1 MAIPSMKRI
10 HERRHPHPHVDP
22 RQPRQGSQ
30 PDTNPPVFAFK
41 PGGHRGPYRLTVSRD
56 EAFGDIVLDVRD
68 LADPV
73 YLPEKALPVGRYY
86 WKWGTARAESD
97 AFWFDVTADAITV
110 EVPPVDEWL
119 RRLPQGHPRLYIRP
133 QDIEL
138 LRASRQGQRA
148 GAWQHLQTQAEA
160 VLREPHEL
168 AEPPFLPGWGK
179 DYEATFAVWYKILW
193 ESRRFVQ
200 AAQLLALAYLAGGD
214 PQFGRAACKRM
225 ASISRWDP
233 MGSSHIA
240 HNDEAHMSFMWHGP
254 QACDWAWDQFTED
267 ERARVIDQ
275 FRRRGQITYEH
286 VRHKGC
292 YGIDRFDSHSG
303 REIVFLSL
311 LAIVFHEHIPEARQW
326 LGWLRPVLCGIWP
339 IWGRSDGAW
348 AEGISYG
355 LAYVGIMTMFATA
368 LKQGAGVDLYRRPF
382 WRNHAAWR
390 QWCHPPYAQWIG
402 FGDHSERWASTW
414 RATADLVELIARQT
428 GATEFAGYIAEMRRE
443 ADKGPATPSERGEI
457 DMTVR
462 SQLYLLGDDGAAR
475 GVDQQPRLDPSTAL
489 RASKPLDYPST
500 RSPRL
505 HSGPLDAR
513 SGPDGARDLRP
524 AVPPGVLRVFPDV
537 GWAAIR
543 ANVADPSRDVA
554 MIFRSSPYGSTSHS
568 HANHND
574 FILHVAGQV
583 MAMPSGYYDGY
594 GSPHHL
600 NWVWHT
606 KSHNCLTLSD
616 ASQLMASPDAVGGI
630 EHVFED
636 DRLIHFC
643 GNADAPYKLQARMC
657 RRHVLFFKSHACFA
671 LIDSFLARPGVRCAL
686 QWNIHSWGRFDVDHQ
701 VRTFQLQR
709 GGSRLAGHVLCH
721 HPGFFSLSEGWDPP
735 PMTQR
740 DHSQWFDQYHLRFTV
755 NGHPTQANLG
765 VLLCPGHD
773 ALEPPAVVTEK
784 VDNMET
790 ARIGQ
795 DLLLVST
802 GAGVTY
808 EGRESPATAAVRLG
822 GQWYE
827 IAPDGVRRR
836 A

>member
-1 MAIPSMKRI
+1 MTEDHPKRI
-10 HERRHPHPHVDP
+10 QERRHPHPHVDP
-22 RQPRQGSQ
+22 RQPRQASQ
-30 PDTNPPVFAFK
+30 TDTNPPVFAFK
-41 PGGHRGPYRLTVSRD
+41 PGGHRGPYRLAVAKD
-56 EAFGDIVLDVRD
+56 EVFREIVLDVQD
-68 LADPV
+68 LADPL
-73 YLPEKALPVGRYY
+73 YLPAKALPAGRYY
-86 WKWGTARAESD
+86 WKWSTSKAESD
-97 AFWFDVTADAITV
+97 VFWFDVTPGAVIL
-110 EVPPVDEWL
+110 EVPPVDDWL
-119 RRLPQGHPRLYIRP
+119 RLLPQGHPRLYVCP
-133 QDIEL
+133 EDIEP
-138 LRASRQGQRA
+138 LRASRHGGRA
-148 GAWQHLQTQAEA
+148 GAWQRLQTQAET
-160 VLREPHEL
+160 VLREPHEMT
-168 AEPPFLPGWGK
+168 EPPFLPGWGK
-179 DYEATFAVWYKILW
+179 DYESTFAVWYKILW
-193 ESRRFVQ
+193 ESRHFVQ
-200 AAQLLALAYLAGGD
+200 AAQLLALAYLGGGD
-214 PQFGRAACKRM
+214 SRFGRAACQRM

-254 QACDWAWDQFTED
+254 QACDWAWDPFTED
-267 ERARVIDQ
+267 ERARVIEQ
-275 FRRRGQITYEH
+275 FRWRGQITYEH

-303 REIVFLSL
+303 REIVFLAQ

-368 LKQGAGVDLYRRPF
+368 LKRAVGVDLYRRPF

-414 RATADLVELIARQT
+414 RATADLVELIGLQT
-428 GATEFAGYIAEMRRE
+428 GATEFASYVAEMRRE

-457 DMTVR
+457 DLTVR
-462 SQLYLLGDDGAAR
+462 SQLYLLGKHEAPGDAER
-475 GVDQQPRLDPSTAL
+475 RPPLDPASPNDGFAV
-489 RASKPLDYPST
+489 ASKP
-500 RSPRL
+500 
-505 HSGPLDAR
+505 
-513 SGPDGARDLRP
+513 
-524 AVPPGVLRVFPDV
+524 AVPHGVLKVFPDV

-543 ANVADPSRDVA
+543 TDMADPSREVA

-583 MAMPSGYYDGY
+583 VAMPSGYYDGY
-594 GSPHHL
+594 GSPHHM

-636 DRLIHFC
+636 ERLIHFC
-643 GNADAPYKLQARMC
+643 GNADAPYKLHARMC

-671 LIDSFLARPGVRCAL
+671 LIDSFVARPGVRSAL
-686 QWNIHSWGRFDVDHQ
+686 QWNIHSWERFDVDCQ
-701 VRTFQLQR
+701 ARTFRLQR
-709 GGSRLAGHVLCH
+709 GSSRLVGHVLCH
-721 HPGFFSLSEGWDPP
+721 QPGFFSLSEGWDPP
-735 PMTQR
+735 PMAQR
-740 DHSQWFDQYHLRFTV
+740 DHSQWFAQYHLRFTV
-755 NGHPTQANLG
+755 NGHPTHSGLG
-765 VLLCPGHD
+765 VLLCPGHSS
-773 ALEPPAVVTEK
+773 LQPPAVVTER

-802 GAGVTY
+802 GAGVEY
-808 EGRESPATAAVRLG
+808 DGGESPATAAVRLA

-827 IAPDGVRRR
+827 IYPDGVRRSLLPPPR
-836 A
+836 LP